1 MSYNSGLDDLG
12 DAIEA
17 IIDRAVNSRDFK
29 NLDETIRK
37 AVNSAVDTGSD
48 AVRRAVSSATRKS
61 AARRKVVDER
71 TDQPLYVPGS
81 RGWNRGAEQPNVNIY
96 SSTLGSTR
104 ASRAQRDAQLP
115 ALYQNP
121 TGKLAGGI
129 VKTVGGGIMTLFGA
143 GGVIS
148 SGVVALVT
156 SLGGTLSVLGGL
168 SLAVLGGGV
177 WLLANGIGSIKRV
190 GRFEKY
196 LRVLGS
202 KTQCE
207 LNQLARKVGRSPKFV
222 RKELKSMID
231 DGMFL
236 EGHLD
241 EDETSLIT
249 SDESYTHYL
258 EARQKQAV
266 QHRQEV
272 VETKKR
278 QDAADEQK
286 RSAELQEVLDRG
298 NAFIRDIRAC
308 NDAIPGQEVSDK
320 IDRMETLVRKIFDR
334 AEDHPEVVPD
344 LKKLMDYYLP
354 MTVKLLKAYADMDAQ
369 PVQGE
374 NIQNSKR
381 EIEQTMDTLNAA
393 FEKLL
398 DSIFKTTALDV
409 SSDISVLN
417 TLLAQEG
424 LTDDE
429 LTRLRRKQE
438 ASKAAEAET
447 EES

>member
-1 MSYNSGLDDLG
+1 MSYNDSLDDLG
-12 DAIEA
+12 DAIDA
-17 IIDRAVNSRDFK
+17 IIDRAINSKDFQ

-37 AVNSAVDTGSD
+37 AVNSAVDTGSE
-48 AVRRAVSSATRKS
+48 AVRRAAHTATRKS
-61 AARRKVVDER
+61 AARRKVVDARE
-71 TDQPLYVPGS
+71 DEPLYVPGS
-81 RGWNRGAEQPNVNIY
+81 KRPEQPNVNIY

-249 SDESYTHYL
+249 SDE
-258 EARQKQAV
+258 
-266 QHRQEV
+266 
-272 VETKKR
+272 
-278 QDAADEQK
+278 
-286 RSAELQEVLDRG
+286 
-298 NAFIRDIRAC
+298 
-308 NDAIPGQEVSDK
+308 
-320 IDRMETLVRKIFDR
+320 
-334 AEDHPEVVPD
+334 
-344 LKKLMDYYLP
+344 
-354 MTVKLLKAYADMDAQ
+354 
-369 PVQGE
+369 
-374 NIQNSKR
+374 
-381 EIEQTMDTLNAA
+381 
-393 FEKLL
+393 
-398 DSIFKTTALDV
+398 
-409 SSDISVLN
+409 
-417 TLLAQEG
+417 
-424 LTDDE
+424 
-429 LTRLRRKQE
+429 
-438 ASKAAEAET
+438 
-447 EES
+447 

>member
-1 MSYNSGLDDLG
+1 MSYNDSLDDLG

-17 IIDRAVNSRDFK
+17 IIDHAVNSQDFQHL
-29 NLDETIRK
+29 NQTIRQ

-48 AVRRAVSSATRKS
+48 AVRRAVGSATRKS

-71 TDQPLYVPGS
+71 TDEPLYVPGS
-81 RGWNRGAEQPNVNIY
+81 RSWNRSAEQPNVNIY

-104 ASRAQRDAQLP
+104 ASRAQRSAQLP

-129 VKTVGGGIMTLFGA
+129 LKTVGGGIMTLFGT

-148 SGVVALVT
+148 SGVAALLT
-156 SLGGTLSVLGGL
+156 SLGGTISVLGGL
-168 SLAVLGGGV
+168 SLAMLGSGV
-177 WLLANGIGSIKRV
+177 WLLASGIGSINRV
-190 GRFEKY
+190 NRFEKY
-196 LRVLGS
+196 RKLLGD
-202 KTQCE
+202 KTHCE
-207 LNQLARKVGRSPKFV
+207 LNKLARAVGKSPKFV
-222 RKELKSMID
+222 RKEIKGMID
-231 DGMFL
+231 SGLFL

-241 EDETSLIT
+241 EEESSLIT
-249 SDESYTHYL
+249 SDEAYTHYL
-258 EARQKQAV
+258 EAKRTQAIKRQQEAV
-266 QHRQEV
+266 QS
-272 VETKKR
+272 KKDF
-278 QDAADEQK
+278 DASEKQK
-286 RSAELQEVLDRG
+286 RTAEVQEVLDKG
-298 NAFIRDIRAC
+298 NEFIRQIRKC
-308 NDAIPGQEVSDK
+308 NDDIPGEEISDK
-320 IDRMETLVRKIFDR
+320 ISRMETLVQKIFDR
-334 AEDHPEVVPD
+334 AETNPEIVPD

-354 MTVKLLKAYADMDAQ
+354 LTVKLLKAYADMDAQ
-369 PVQGE
+369 PIQGE

-381 EIEQTMDTLNAA
+381 EIEQTLDTLNAA

-398 DSIFKTTALDV
+398 DSIFKATALDV

-438 ASKAAEAET
+438 ANKAAKAET
-447 EES
+447 KES

>member
-1 MSYNSGLDDLG
+1 MSYNDSLDDLG
-12 DAIEA
+12 DAIDA
-17 IIDRAVNSRDFK
+17 IIDRAINSKDFQ

-37 AVNSAVDTGSD
+37 AVNSAVDTGSE
-48 AVRRAVSSATRKS
+48 AVRRAAHTATRKS
-61 AARRKVVDER
+61 AARRKVVDARE
-71 TDQPLYVPGS
+71 DEPLYVPGS
-81 RGWNRGAEQPNVNIY
+81 KRPEQPNVNIY

-104 ASRAQRDAQLP
+104 AGRAQRDKRLP
-115 ALYQNP
+115 VLYQNP
-121 TGKLAGGI
+121 TGKLVGGI
-129 VKTVGGGIMTLFGA
+129 LKTVGGGIMTLT
-143 GGVIS
+143 GV
-148 SGVVALVT
+148 SGLLGSGLTAALVNG
-156 SLGGTLSVLGGL
+156 LGGAMSVLGVF
-168 SLAVLGGGV
+168 SAVLLGGGV
-177 WLLANGIGSIKRV
+177 WLLTSGIRSVMRV

-196 LRVLGS
+196 LKALGS
-202 KTQCE
+202 KTHCE
-207 LNQLARKVGRSPKFV
+207 LNQLARMVGKSPKFV
-222 RKELKSMID
+222 RKELKGMID

-241 EDETSLIT
+241 EEETSLIT
-249 SDESYTHYL
+249 SDDSYVHYL
-258 EARQKQAV
+258 EVKQKQAV
-266 QHRQEV
+266 QHQQEV
-272 VETKKR
+272 AETKKQ
-278 QDAADEQK
+278 QDDAEEQK
-286 RSAELQEVLDRG
+286 RDARVQEVLDRG

-308 NDAIPGQEVSDK
+308 NDAIPGQEISDK
-320 IDRMETLVRKIFDR
+320 ISRMETLVRKIFDR
-334 AEDHPEVVPD
+334 VEEHPEVVPE

-381 EIEQTMDTLNAA
+381 EIEATLDTLNTA

-429 LTRLRRKQE
+429 LTRLRKERE
-438 ASKAAEAET
+438 L
-447 EES
+447 